1 LVGAKVFERFFYGKQ
16 AGEFP
21 IAVLSAQDQALLGA
35 ETNTVLLS
43 RESIDTHLEKH
54 PEVGLVDYRKVQDII
69 DNGQIYQQGSA
80 RLIYITDDGQTY
92 RAALK
97 RTGDG
102 LKNYFL
108 TLFKNERGRPPA
120 GAVEIK
126 RE

>member
-1 LVGAKVFERFFYGKQ
+1 
-16 AGEFP
+16 
-21 IAVLSAQDQALLGA
+21 
-35 ETNTVLLS
+35 
-43 RESIDTHLEKH
+43 
-54 PEVGLVDYRKVQDII
+54 VGLVDYRKVQDII